1 MKKRFFAFLCTVAL
15 VISTSLTVLAD
26 ETQKPLLNINAE
38 SQIVFDDVPSFFDS
52 DQNYRII
59 VENINSFRVEE
70 LKTSIKN
77 YASTHQNDIV
87 LLNAILDS
95 LNKYG
100 DFENL
105 VCEIDSFSGETNIF
119 YDGYAGIDTEHY
131 IYPHFSNGK
140 YLLRLGFVRDD
151 WIFAEKIILKRVSES
166 MESALQFNGDSFDF
180 ERDVLSNGMVLECK
194 EESLYHTRIESYL
207 DNLDEKM
214 AIRFEAENGEALDYI
229 LTDMDKSA
237 LRNIAKYSKLMMN
250 LSDIYDDNELY
261 YTQIPES
268 NKNADTPYQFNV
280 KLISKSEMFKF
291 PKYYVYFGFEIN
303 NMYGKTISDINGIG
317 TFLDSHGKQIIQ
329 MRFNFT
335 DLEIQTEDVLQE
347 EMYYECES
355 YEEIYNTPDVDLTFI
370 YTPESI
376 VFSDGTSEQ
385 F

>member
-119 YDGYAGIDTEHY
+119 YDGYAGIDT
-131 IYPHFSNGK
+131 
-140 YLLRLGFVRDD
+140 
-151 WIFAEKIILKRVSES
+151 
-166 MESALQFNGDSFDF
+166 
-180 ERDVLSNGMVLECK
+180 
-194 EESLYHTRIESYL
+194 
-207 DNLDEKM
+207 
-214 AIRFEAENGEALDYI
+214 
-229 LTDMDKSA
+229 
-237 LRNIAKYSKLMMN
+237 
-250 LSDIYDDNELY
+250 
-261 YTQIPES
+261 
-268 NKNADTPYQFNV
+268 
-280 KLISKSEMFKF
+280 
-291 PKYYVYFGFEIN
+291 
-303 NMYGKTISDINGIG
+303 
-317 TFLDSHGKQIIQ
+317 
-329 MRFNFT
+329 
-335 DLEIQTEDVLQE
+335 
-347 EMYYECES
+347 
-355 YEEIYNTPDVDLTFI
+355 
-370 YTPESI
+370 
-376 VFSDGTSEQ
+376 
-385 F
+385 